1 MTLRSD
7 GRRVISATMQP
18 ELYDR
23 LYAHCKE
30 LDIPVTVFVREAI
43 SKALPMIDQPIKD
56 EHLPNLTKLARK
68 SLENQSFSSDCY
80 WAMVARGPYVHSVLH
95 ADAEPTP

>member
-18 ELYDR
+18 ELYEQ

-30 LDIPVTVFVREAI
+30 LDIPITVFVREAI
-43 SKALPMIDQPIKD
+43 SRALPPKGSD
-56 EHLPNLTKLARK
+56 LLALARAATGA
-68 SLENQSFSSDCY
+68 STQRNPSAAACA
-80 WAMVARGPYVHSVLH
+80 WSVLSPSV
-95 ADAEPTP
+95 ADPEPHP